1 MDTQELNTYRVWD
14 AGLKGSTHETIK
26 AKTIWEAKGIYSKK
40 WGVSL
45 SELGGE
51 EVVPAN

>member
-1 MDTQELNTYRVWD
+1 METETLTTYRIWE
-14 AGLKGSTHETIK
+14 AGLKGSTYEDIK
-26 AKTIWEAKGIYSKK
+26 AKTLWEAKGIYSKK

-51 EVVPAN
+51 EVIPAN

>member
-1 MDTQELNTYRVWD
+1 MEDCEITTYRVWE
-14 AGLKGSTHETIK
+14 AGLKGSTHEEIK
-26 AKTIWEAKGIYSKK
+26 AKTLWEAKGIYSKK

-51 EVVPAN
+51 EIVPAN